1 MHGGHRSNYS
11 HKSMKN
17 INSHSGFTLIE
28 LMVSVTLIVILSGM
42 SLSNYFQF
50 SQRQAVLNDA
60 RNLVTELRKVQAMAR
75 NLVYPENCIGL
86 QGYEMQSVGD
96 QSVSVTAVC
105 SSGSFTVVSGEKI
118 LVEATLPDDMKLT
131 YGAGSGT
138 ITPPA
143 TYVLTNST
151 NNYQV
156 SVVTDGL
163 GNISVGDVSMV
174 AGSKALPT
182 PDITPT
188 KILNPVTVE
197 CQKNYDCAVK
207 VSPDICLKEGGYV
220 ENCIGGNCCEPALV
234 EDGGF
239 FVN

>member
-1 MHGGHRSNYS
+1 
-11 HKSMKN
+11 MKN

-105 SSGSFTVVSGEKI
+105 SSGSFTVVSGE
-118 LVEATLPDDMKLT
+118 
-131 YGAGSGT
+131 
-138 ITPPA
+138 
-143 TYVLTNST
+143 
-151 NNYQV
+151 
-156 SVVTDGL
+156 
-163 GNISVGDVSMV
+163 
-174 AGSKALPT
+174 
-182 PDITPT
+182 
-188 KILNPVTVE
+188 
-197 CQKNYDCAVK
+197 
-207 VSPDICLKEGGYV
+207 
-220 ENCIGGNCCEPALV
+220 
-234 EDGGF
+234 
-239 FVN
+239 